1 MSSKASK
8 NKGSKIA
15 RQSAARLVA
24 TQAVYQV
31 TMQEQAA
38 HSVIK
43 EYIEHR
49 FGDSPDGEEMVVP
62 DSALFKRVVS
72 GVDQY
77 GSDIDELLSS
87 ARASG
92 KKKKAKIEDVDEAEE
107 QSDTVSEASEETK
120 TDNIE
125 PLLYSILRC
134 GVYELMQP
142 GDVDAPIII
151 SDYMNVTDAFYD
163 QGEKKLVN
171 ALLDKVSGFLKD

>member
-15 RQSAARLVA
+15 RQGAARLVA

-38 HSVIK
+38 HNVIK
-43 EYIEHR
+43 EYKEHR
-49 FGDSPDGEEMVVP
+49 FGQSPDGEEMVVP
-62 DSALFKRVVS
+62 DSNLFEHIVG
-72 GVDQY
+72 GVDLY
-77 GSDIDELLSS
+77 SADIDALIAS
-87 ARASG
+87 ARSAGNQVTLEEVGSETP
-92 KKKKAKIEDVDEAEE
+92 ED
-107 QSDTVSEASEETK
+107 TK

-134 GVYELMQP
+134 GVFELMQP
-142 GDVDAPIII
+142 DGIDAPIII

-171 ALLDKVSGFLKD
+171 AVLDKVNGFLKD